1 MISLYVC
8 SACLCYVTRGRSRLS
23 NWCSFLK
30 YDVLTLQIFWTAR
43 CENRE
48 ICEYLLFFFLNQKRS
63 IRIEE
68 PYATFIYIAS
78 LQAYVLHNI
87 NNALCLCKQFTT
99 ILTPWFWYGK
109 CHFVHCRYPRKA
121 RTDATV
127 LSLFVFT
134 V

>member
-1 MISLYVC
+1 MISLYAC
-8 SACLCYVTRGRSRLS
+8 SVCLCYVTREGQGYLTDVHFSRIMCWHCRSFGQQGVKQRNLWVS
-23 NWCSFLK
+23 PL
-30 YDVLTLQIFWTAR
+30 
-43 CENRE
+43 
-48 ICEYLLFFFLNQKRS
+48 FFLNQKRR

-109 CHFVHCRYPRKA
+109 CHFVHCRYPWKA
-121 RTDATV
+121 RTGAIV

>member
-1 MISLYVC
+1 MILLYVC

-30 YDVLTLQIFWTAR
+30 YIDIAD
-43 CENRE
+43 
-48 ICEYLLFFFLNQKRS
+48 LLDSKVWKQRNLWVSPLFFLNQKRS